1 MSVTLGR
8 YRLGTGVAGG
18 AALVLLAALTP
29 VSALAVPLPA
39 SGPTITATVNGIA
52 GAPAYT
58 GLATTVHIE
67 VTNNTLGIIAMPSFT
82 ITVPSG
88 FSGVTLGTLSGATFL
103 TNPVSLASTD
113 WHETLLLCGGTP
125 NCSAIVDVN
134 SYDAKTHA
142 FLDADWS
149 RIPVGGTVTA
159 TLHLTPR
166 VAGTLAFPISTTDPA
181 DLSSVPD
188 PTVNVYDGRPANFRV
203 SVSSPL
209 RVGVLGH
216 VTVAARNS
224 ANQPVPFRGGP
235 VTVRLSIADMSL
247 VTRIN
252 GQVLTNHRYVVIN
265 VPALPAGQA
274 FNFPLL
280 LTLARPQTVTVTA
293 TVTGSGSV
301 TGSAGPV
308 KVLAGKPVALR
319 INSIVDAS
327 RVPALPIPVANRL
340 FHVNFTAYDKFGNP
354 AGSPVTR
361 VSITALNPV
370 GGKFTVLTPSPTTT
384 ATGSGSALATFS
396 YAENGLLLL
405 ATAPGLTSGSR
416 RTDVGF
422 AGDSVLGHPGLPAF
436 LRAGFASAALSAGGY
451 GEISLTTVLCA
462 KTDPTCHSGLQANL
476 TGVFSNPSNPAAHL
490 YALAHPAVVRW
501 TCAASRC
508 PHRDFEGTNPSYRL
522 VRGDEAE
529 QTEDFA
535 AYPMQVSLRVPGGY
549 RPFAQAPS
557 CRPLTDPKQ
566 FGLTGAITNPAAIRA
581 GFCVDVYA
589 ITRVGGVT
597 TGALSLPVL
606 FVEDPK
612 LRGY

>member
-29 VSALAVPLPA
+29 VSALAVPLLP
-39 SGPTITATVNGIA
+39 SGATITATVNGVA
-52 GAPAYT
+52 GAPAFT

-67 VTNNTLGIIAMPSFT
+67 VTNNTLGTIAMPSFT
-82 ITVPSG
+82 ITVPNG
-88 FSGVTLGTLSGATFL
+88 VSGVTLGTLSGATFL

-113 WHETLLLCGGTP
+113 WHETLLPSCGGTP

-142 FLDADWS
+142 LLDADWS

-159 TLHLTPR
+159 TLHLTPT

-181 DLSSVPD
+181 DLGSVPD
-188 PTVNVYDGRPANFRV
+188 PTVNVHDGTQANFRV

-224 ANQPVPFRGGP
+224 ANQPVPFPGGH
-235 VTVRLSIADMSL
+235 VTVRLSIADTSS
-247 VTRIN
+247 VTRIDD
-252 GQVLTNHRYVVIN
+252 QVLTNHRYVVIN
-265 VPALPAGQA
+265 VPALPAGKT
-274 FNFPLL
+274 FNFSLL
-280 LTLARPQTVTVTA
+280 LTLARPQTVTVT
-293 TVTGSGSV
+293 GSGSV
-301 TGSAGPV
+301 TGSAGPLS
-308 KVLAGKPVALR
+308 VLAGPPVALR

-340 FHVNFTAYDKFGNP
+340 FHVNFAAYDRFGNR
-354 AGSPVTR
+354 AGSPVTH

-384 ATGSGSALATFS
+384 STGSGSALATFS

-405 ATAPGLTSGSR
+405 ATASGLTPGSR

-422 AGDSVLGHPGLPAF
+422 VGDSVLGHPGLPAF
-436 LRAGFASAALSAGGY
+436 LRAGLASAALSAGGY

-501 TCAASRC
+501 TCAATRC

-522 VRGDEAE
+522 MRGDEAE
-529 QTEDFA
+529 QAEDFA
-535 AYPMQVSLRVPGGY
+535 AYPIQVSLRVAGLY

-557 CRPLTDPKQ
+557 CRLLTDPKQ

-589 ITRVGGVT
+589 ATRVGGVT
-597 TGALSLPVL
+597 TGALTEPVL

>member
-29 VSALAVPLPA
+29 VSALAVPLLA

-58 GLATTVHIE
+58 GLATSVHIE
-67 VTNNTLGIIAMPSFT
+67 VSNRTAVAIAMPSFT

-88 FSGVTLGTLSGATFL
+88 FAGVTLGTLSGATFL
-103 TNPVSLASTD
+103 ASTD
-113 WHETLLLCGGTP
+113 WHETLLPCGGVP
-125 NCSAIVDVN
+125 NCSAIVEVN
-134 SYDAKTHA
+134 SYIAHVATE
-142 FLDADWS
+142 ADWS
-149 RIPVGGTVTA
+149 SIPVGGTVTA
-159 TLHLTPR
+159 TLHLTPT
-166 VAGTLAFPISTTDPA
+166 VTGTQAFPISTTDPD
-181 DLSSVPD
+181 DLGSVPD
-188 PTVNVYDGRPANFRV
+188 PTVNVYDGTPANFRV

-216 VTVAARNS
+216 VTVAVRNS
-224 ANQPVPFRGGP
+224 ANQPVPFPGGP
-235 VTVRLSIADMSL
+235 VTVRLSIADMSS

-265 VPALPAGQA
+265 VPALAAGKTLT
-274 FNFPLL
+274 FPLL

-293 TVTGSGSV
+293 SGSV
-301 TGSAGPV
+301 TGSAGPL

-340 FHVNFTAYDKFGNP
+340 FHVNFTAYDSFGNP
-354 AGSPVTR
+354 AGSPVTH
-361 VSITALNPV
+361 VLITAINPV
-370 GGKFTVLTPSPTTT
+370 RGKFTVLTPSPTTT
-384 ATGSGSALATFS
+384 STGSGSALATFS
-396 YAENGLLLL
+396 YAENGLWLL

-422 AGDSVLGHPGLPAF
+422 AGDSILGHPELPAF

-462 KTDPTCHSGLQANL
+462 TNDPTCHSGLQANL
-476 TGVFSNPSNPAAHL
+476 TGVFSNPSYPATHL
-490 YALAHPAVVRW
+490 YGLLHPAVVRW

-508 PHRDFEGTNPSYRL
+508 PHRDFEGTNPSYQL

-529 QTEDFA
+529 QSEDFA
-535 AYPMQVSLRVPGGY
+535 AYPMQVSLHVPGGY

-566 FGLTGAITNPAAIRA
+566 FGLTGAITNLAAINA